1 MRDALTTSM
10 RASHLLAVVLVIFAL
25 ITAAVGAAM
34 NDTFYLRLA
43 TEALIFAGLAL
54 SVDILL
60 GYTGLLSLGQALYF
74 GMGAYISALTLMQVP
89 SFWLALLV
97 ALVSGLVLG
106 LVGGFIALRVR
117 GVYFALI
124 TFGMAQVIAK
134 VIYNTRALGA
144 SDGMTGVPIINVN
157 LGITSVSS
165 ASPAGFFLVVLAVT
179 MVLYAIAAYLLDT
192 PFGRLL
198 IAIKANDRR
207 VPFLGYKATSLR
219 LGSYVLAATIATVS
233 GALYPMLRGF
243 VSPELLFFSTSGNAV
258 ITVILGGVGTL
269 VGALYGSI
277 LLTVL
282 KSVIGSWT
290 EHHLIII
297 GLLFMGAV
305 IFFPQGLMGVIRPWV
320 VRWLARG
327 DKL

>member
-1 MRDALTTSM
+1 MRDALTNSM
-10 RASHLLAVVLVIFAL
+10 RASHLLAFVLVVFAL

-74 GMGAYISALTLMQVP
+74 GLGAYISALTLMQVP
-89 SFWLALLV
+89 SFWAALLV
-97 ALVSGLVLG
+97 AIVSGLVLG

-157 LGITSVSS
+157 LGITSISS

-179 MVLYAIAAYLLDT
+179 MVLYALVAYLLDT

-207 VPFLGYKATSLR
+207 VPFLGYKATTLR

-243 VSPELLFFSTSGNAV
+243 VSPELLFFATSGNAV

-305 IFFPQGLMGVIRPWV
+305 IFFPQGLMGVIRPKV
-320 VRWLARG
+320 AKWLSRG
-327 DKL
+327 GKS